1 MNTMQMKIMTT
12 LSKNYRAIVS
22 GDTAFLCCAGGVIVL
37 ATDGAV
43 SIFFVWGLP
52 VPGGKGVVGDD
63 FVFHFDICL
72 FIYLGSFLF

>member
-12 LSKNYRAIVS
+12 LAKNYRAIVS
-22 GDTAFLCCAGGVIVL
+22 GDTAFLRCAGGVIVL
-37 ATDGAV
+37 TTDGAV

-63 FVFHFDICL
+63 FVFHICD
-72 FIYLGSFLF
+72 